1 MKALINASLLSFSLL
16 LTSCIA
22 SPVFA
27 HSGYAYPPMGSMI
40 PTFEYLND
48 NKAKLVL
55 KGSKVKKLME
65 FSDESSASVRYLP
78 TVGRVSNVVS
88 SQGKASYYWQGQRT
102 ANGEAFKPDGISCA
116 HKTLPFNT
124 RIRVT
129 NLNNGKSVVCRVN
142 DRGPFIAGR
151 VVDLS
156 RGAAKV
162 IGMLGSGVVPV
173 DIQVL

>member
-1 MKALINASLLSFSLL
+1 MKSILLSLILL
-16 LTSCIA
+16 VGTSTLA
-22 SPVFA
+22 NA
-27 HSGYAYPPMGSMI
+27 RGYVPPMGSLI
-40 PTFEYLND
+40 PTFHYLNSD
-48 NKAKLVL
+48 KAKLVN
-55 KGSKVKKLME
+55 KKVKDKKVLKN
-65 FSDESSASVRYLP
+65 AVRREINRP
-78 TVGRVSNVVS
+78 TETRFYRTPVGS
-88 SQGKASYYWQGQRT
+88 GKASYYWQGQRT

-156 RGAAKV
+156 RGAARV
-162 IGMLGSGVVPV
+162 VNMTGAGVVPV
-173 DIQVL
+173 RLEVL

>member
-1 MKALINASLLSFSLL
+1 MKSILLSLVLL
-16 LTSCIA
+16 VGTTTLVEA
-22 SPVFA
+22 R
-27 HSGYAYPPMGSMI
+27 GYVAPMGSLVG
-40 PTFEYLND
+40 TFHYLD
-48 NKAKLVL
+48 SDKAKLVH
-55 KGSKVKKLME
+55 KPVKVKKAVKLR
-65 FSDESSASVRYLP
+65 DKATKGVRYLP
-78 TVGRVSNVVS
+78 SVDRVSHPES
-88 SQGKASYYWQGQRT
+88 RGGKASYYWQGQRT

-156 RGAAKV
+156 RGAARA
-162 IGMLGSGVVPV
+162 INMTGAGVVPV
-173 DIQVL
+173 RVERL